1 MMLITRALLAF
12 TALLLTWL
20 PAHAQIAFGGT
31 PIGLMKHRPW
41 LEPAEELVLPEV
53 DAAALIAEDE
63 ARLAAGIK
71 GPWRFGFN
79 HAVDLRSSNSGTWTT
94 LRNGDRVW
102 RMAITCPG
110 AFSINFR
117 FNRYVIPEGGR
128 VFVYNDAGEWLG
140 AFTAASAGGMK
151 SMGVTQIA
159 GERITIEYHE
169 PLDVAGQ
176 GELAIDRVTH
186 AYRDV
191 FRTLKDF
198 GDSESCNINVI
209 CPEGDPWRDQIRSV
223 AIITTGGSGF
233 CTGTLLNNCA
243 QDSTPYFLTANHCLD
258 SDVENWVFRFNWDSP
273 SCDPTENGP
282 TNQTVANCV
291 LLTSSTT
298 TDLAFLELS
307 AKPPADYDVFYSGWD
322 KSGATPDSVCGIHH
336 PSGDIKKISLSQS
349 PVGQAN
355 IDLGTGAADCW
366 QVTVWDAGTTEPGS
380 SGSGLWNQNKRLIG
394 QLYGGA
400 ADCANS
406 VDDYYGRLDVSW
418 PLLETYLGSCGDT
431 LPGLGEVPIPILY
444 DAAITSIVN
453 IPLLIC
459 GDSVV
464 APIVTLKNNGIA
476 TLLNVTISYGLMGSP
491 VNVFNWSGS
500 LLPLQTANV
509 QLPGIIAS
517 SGSQLLFVSS
527 SFPNGNADE
536 IPENDLWQYPFNV
549 SNPGGNVTLRLTLDN
564 WGSDVTWTLSALS
577 GVVLYSGGPYPDLQE
592 GLVIERQWC
601 LTNDCYIFSILD
613 AFGDGICCSE
623 GEGSLE
629 IVNSDG
635 SVLVQNDG
643 QYGEGFVTAPPFCVE
658 VVGVAER
665 ERTRTMLMYPN
676 PASTEVSITL
686 DGFGPA
692 ARVAVLDGTGR
703 LVRGFSS
710 NGSRLVRIGLEGLAP
725 GLYMVLAEDD
735 GGRAVQRLVVRR

>member
-140 AFTAASAGGMK
+140 AFTAASAGGMQ
-151 SMGVTQIA
+151 SMGVTQIS

-169 PLDVAGQ
+169 PLAVAGQ

-258 SDVENWVFRFNWDSP
+258 ADVENWVFRFNWDSP

-453 IPLLIC
+453 IPVLIC

-464 APIVTLKNNGIA
+464 TPIVTLKNNGIA

-509 QLPGIIAS
+509 QLPGSSLHRAAS
-517 SGSQLLFVSS
+517 S
-527 SFPNGNADE
+527 
-536 IPENDLWQYPFNV
+536 
-549 SNPGGNVTLRLTLDN
+549 
-564 WGSDVTWTLSALS
+564 
-577 GVVLYSGGPYPDLQE
+577 YS
-592 GLVIERQWC
+592 
-601 LTNDCYIFSILD
+601 
-613 AFGDGICCSE
+613 
-623 GEGSLE
+623 
-629 IVNSDG
+629 
-635 SVLVQNDG
+635 
-643 QYGEGFVTAPPFCVE
+643 
-658 VVGVAER
+658 
-665 ERTRTMLMYPN
+665 
-676 PASTEVSITL
+676 
-686 DGFGPA
+686 
-692 ARVAVLDGTGR
+692 
-703 LVRGFSS
+703 
-710 NGSRLVRIGLEGLAP
+710 
-725 GLYMVLAEDD
+725 
-735 GGRAVQRLVVRR
+735 